1 MKCEVL
7 GDTSFPLVRVTL
19 QEGEI
24 IKAESG
30 AMVAMSEG
38 LELTGKMDGGLKKAL
53 GRLVLSGESFF
64 MQQIEAKK
72 GAGWAL
78 LAASMPG
85 EIATLDVK
93 PGQEWLVQKGGFLC
107 GTPGIAVSTKV
118 QSLMKGVFSGQGLFV
133 VKIHGEGTAFL
144 STYGSIYPIE
154 LKPGECITIDNGH
167 LVAWQS
173 TIKYE
178 ITKGAKSW
186 TSSLTSGE
194 GLACRFWG
202 PGQVL
207 IQTRNPSS
215 LGAWLLPFLP
225 IRKYG

>member
-7 GDTSFPLVRVTL
+7 GDTSFPLVRVSL

-38 LELTGKMDGGLKKAL
+38 LELTGKADGGIMKGL
-53 GRLVLSGESFF
+53 GRMISGESFF

-93 PGQEWLVQKGGFLC
+93 QGQEWSVQKGGFLC
-107 GTPGIAVSTKV
+107 GTPGVTVSTKM
-118 QSLMKGVFSGQGLFV
+118 QSLGKGIFSGQGLFV
-133 VKIHGEGTAFL
+133 VKVGGEGTAFL
-144 STYGSIYPIE
+144 STYGSIYPID
-154 LKPGECITIDNGH
+154 LKPGESLLIDNGH
-167 LVAWQS
+167 LVAWPS
-173 TIKYE
+173 TTKYE

-186 TSSLTSGE
+186 TSAVTSGE
-194 GLACRFWG
+194 GLACRFFG